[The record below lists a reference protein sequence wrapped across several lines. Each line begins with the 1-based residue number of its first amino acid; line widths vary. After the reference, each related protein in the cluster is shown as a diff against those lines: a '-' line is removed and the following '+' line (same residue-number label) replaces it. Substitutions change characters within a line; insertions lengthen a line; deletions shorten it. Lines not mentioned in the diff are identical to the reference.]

1 MENIADGVHPLT
13 HFTHFAAL
21 WFGEGPLPR
30 GRKKICQQRQKHEAS
45 SNLIRDNCKRLPP
58 VMERGV
64 ACRVRVA
71 GCKMYQQQSAPNI
84 GQARILLSCWWSL
97 MRQDHNLLSNAGK
110 YA

>member
-45 SNLIRDNCKRLPP
+45 LDLIRDNCERLPCD
-58 VMERGV
+58 GTG
-64 ACRVRVA
+64 
-71 GCKMYQQQSAPNI
+71 GCVQSARGRMQDVSAAVCSQHRSGKNTP
-84 GQARILLSCWWSL
+84 ILLV
-97 MRQDHNLLSNAGK
+97 LSYDAGS
-110 YA
+110 